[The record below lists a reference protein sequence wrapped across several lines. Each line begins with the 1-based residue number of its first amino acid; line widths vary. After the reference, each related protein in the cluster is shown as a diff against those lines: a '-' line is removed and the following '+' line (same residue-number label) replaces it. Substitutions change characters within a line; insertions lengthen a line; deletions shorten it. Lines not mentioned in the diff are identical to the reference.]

1 MCWLCCQNNTNDVI
15 MMAFDRLID
24 LSDENSTIVIYSAIW
39 YEEVSRSHLMVDKRE
54 LASSIEMILS
64 EVWPNAK
71 NCWELLATH
80 VVLCMQ
86 DGTSRQT
93 SLIPSLILVLYL
105 YPQCALVL
113 SIWSPCKPLH
123 CLFYAGILCELSFWT
138 DWPCHHCRGYDSIC
152 LHELLF
158 NLFRLFHLLWWRFSL
173 QRVTKCGSKLCHT
186 LSGIGALLV
195 FHHCTVRRE
204 DI

>member
-1 MCWLCCQNNTNDVI
+1 MYSVLYTQLLVLWKHILIYLMYWLCCQNNTNDVI
-15 MMAFDRLID
+15 KMEFDRLID

-39 YEEVSRSHLMVDKRE
+39 YEEVSRSHLMVDKRK

-64 EVWPNAK
+64 EFWPNAK
-71 NCWELLATH
+71 NGWALLATR

-86 DGTSRQT
+86 DGTRRQT

-123 CLFYAGILCELSFWT
+123 CLLYAGISMCALFLNRLALSSL
-138 DWPCHHCRGYDSIC
+138 P
-152 LHELLF
+152 
-158 NLFRLFHLLWWRFSL
+158 RLRFHLSTRIAFRFVSPPSPSLMEGKSDKVWW
-173 QRVTKCGSKLCHT
+173 
-186 LSGIGALLV
+186 
-195 FHHCTVRRE
+195 
-204 DI
+204 